1 MQFKVGYYEFSKDVG
16 MNFQLNRFY
25 SSGILDYEE
34 LMELGKNATDFEKW
48 ISLFT
53 EAGEKAD
60 AEEDHLKAA
69 LCYRAAQSIR

>member
-34 LMELGKNATDFEKW
+34 LMELGKKATDFEKW
-48 ISLFT
+48 ISLFM
-53 EAGEKAD
+53 EAG
-60 AEEDHLKAA
+60 
-69 LCYRAAQSIR
+69 